1 MSDLEHRIQHN
12 VKEWVSFADEDLAFA
27 QYGLSATTIQ
37 PNRQIAF
44 HAQQSSEKYLKA
56 YLTFCKV
63 DFPYTHDIS
72 ILIKLCAEKA
82 DWIEEISDAKN
93 LTVYAS
99 TSRYPGISNVV
110 TREKAIKAVDIA
122 TRVRD
127 VVRNALIAE
136 GVEL

>member
-1 MSDLEHRIQHN
+1 MSVLERRIQQN

-27 QYGLSATTIQ
+27 QYGLSATIIQ

-56 YLTFCKV
+56 YLAFCNV

-72 ILIKLCAEKA
+72 VLIKLCAEKA
-82 DWIEEISDAKN
+82 DWTKEISDAKN
-93 LTVYAS
+93 LTIYAS
-99 TSRYPGISNVV
+99 TSRYPGVSNVV

-122 TRVRD
+122 IHVRD
-127 VVRNALIAE
+127 VVKNALIAE